1 MYITPKRQKL
11 SYPRLFLIY
20 FLTMNRFLL
29 PILALA
35 LVSSA
40 FAGDK
45 TAKTNQPAL
54 AGGYSSA
61 EIDPEVQ
68 KVAEFAVK
76 AQAKA
81 TGKPLQL
88 VKILKVEHQVVAG
101 LNYRLEIEVADGS
114 KHLKAHA
121 VVWKKLDGSLAL
133 TSWE

>member
-1 MYITPKRQKL
+1 
-11 SYPRLFLIY
+11 
-20 FLTMNRFLL
+20 MNRILL
-29 PILALA
+29 PVLATV

-40 FAGDK
+40 FASDK
-45 TAKTNQPAL
+45 SAKTNQPAL
-54 AGGYSSA
+54 AGGYSQA

-68 KVAEFAVK
+68 KVAKFAVK

-88 VKILKVEHQVVAG
+88 VKILKAERQVVAG
-101 LNYRLEIEVADGS
+101 LNYRIEIEVADGS
-114 KHLKAHA
+114 KHLKARA